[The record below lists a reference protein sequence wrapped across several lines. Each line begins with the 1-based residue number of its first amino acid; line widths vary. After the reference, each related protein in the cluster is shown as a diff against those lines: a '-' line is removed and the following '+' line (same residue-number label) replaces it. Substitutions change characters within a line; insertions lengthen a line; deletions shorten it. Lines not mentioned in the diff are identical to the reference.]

1 MAPLD
6 LKGSQ
11 MRIIQTSQAAIESLK
26 PHPANPHTHSKKQ
39 IAQIARSIEQFGF
52 TSPIIVDENNIILA
66 GHGRRLA
73 AKHLGLEVVPIRVV
87 SGLSEAEKRVCLLA
101 DNKLVENAGW
111 DRERLSIELKALIPE
126 LTKAG
131 LDIELT
137 GFKPVEIRSLTSE
150 LSDSEADSMMSRRSF
165 GANKSRAGVT
175 CGPWAG
181 IACFA
186 GMLRTRPMWP
196 GSWATKAPPW

>member
-1 MAPLD
+1 MPI
-6 LKGSQ
+6 SYS
-11 MRIIQTSQAAIESLK
+11 SQAAVESLQ
-26 PHPANPHTHSKKQ
+26 PHPANPHTHSQKQ
-39 IAQIARSIEQFGF
+39 IAQIARSIQQFGF
-52 TSPIIVDENNIILA
+52 TSPIIVDENNVILA

-73 AKHLGLEVVPIRVV
+73 AKQLGLEVVPIAVV
-87 SGLSEAEKRVCLLA
+87 RGLSELQKRAYLLA

-111 DRERLSIELKALIPE
+111 DRERLSIELKALIPD

-137 GFKPVEIRSLTSE
+137 GFKPVEIRSLTSR
-150 LSDSEADSMMSRRSF
+150 LDDSEADADDEPPLFQGGQVTRRVIC
-165 GANKSRAGVT
+165 GA
-175 CGPWAG
+175 WAG

-186 GMLRTRPMWP
+186 EMLRTRPMWL